1 MDLWDEIG
9 IPTAPREIT
18 ARRYCPNVRW
28 DWYRGRDSRGRCL
41 LFINTDVDPTIT
53 RFPIIQGL
61 EVQTLIDQ
69 SGLFRIEIALN
80 DQDAREP
87 FGHVCDDIVDY
98 CEHTAQPEAL
108 PRRIAER
115 LDVWRRLW
123 RRQRLGILSEEAQR
137 GLLAELLFLRDIWLE
152 VTDELNAVD
161 TWEGPDGA
169 SQDFRQGFRAAE
181 VKSRPPSRNS
191 IVISSADQ
199 MWFDGD
205 LYVVVYPVATVG
217 QLEGDVLS
225 LNQVVESVR
234 ARLDGGQAR
243 DRLDIRLIDFGYINR
258 REYDEERF
266 VMAEPTAYHVG
277 EGFPA
282 LREADLPSGV
292 EGVRYSVNLNWCD
305 EHRIE
310 LPNFKEV
317 LRAGS

>member
-1 MDLWDEIG
+1 MDPWDEIG
-9 IPTAPREIT
+9 IPTALGEIK
-18 ARRYCPNVRW
+18 ARRYGPSVRW
-28 DWYRGRDSRGRCL
+28 DWYRGRDSRGRRL
-41 LFINTDVDPTIT
+41 LFINTDVDPANT
-53 RFPIIQGL
+53 RFPVIQGL
-61 EVQTLIDQ
+61 EVRALIDRP
-69 SGLFRIEIALN
+69 GLFRIEVALN

-98 CEHTAQPEAL
+98 CEQTAQPEGL

-115 LDVWRRLW
+115 LDAWRRLW

-137 GLLAELLFLRDIWLE
+137 GLLAELLFLRDIWLG

-161 TWEGPDGA
+161 TWVGPDGA
-169 SQDFRQGFRAAE
+169 CQDFRQGFRAVE

-191 IVISSADQ
+191 VVISSADQ

-205 LYVVVYPVATVG
+205 LYLVVYPVGTVG
-217 QLEGDVLS
+217 KLEGDALS

-234 ARLDGGQAR
+234 ARLDSGQAR
-243 DRLDIRLIDFGYINR
+243 DRLDVHLIDFGYINR

-282 LREADLPSGV
+282 LREADLSSGV

-310 LPNFKEV
+310 SPDFKE
-317 LRAGS
+317 LLSAGD